1 MEPTSE
7 VRERGDIESESKKS
21 AETTAVRSQE
31 SQNDV
36 PAEAV
41 EAHLDSGKGTG
52 SMSSEEDWVR
62 AHHQPIEHD
71 GRSPT
76 RTYFDADDVTQRFP
90 GGQKHRDPG
99 DRRSWKT
106 LSNWQDGVQSDVSR
120 GGQNWWA
127 DKQRWVDT
135 FADRVGA
142 TQYHRD
148 RCKYIMKE
156 MDVSPYQSA
165 HTTMEVLIVG
175 ILSLLVDADISDF
188 ENRALLREG
197 TKQLLE
203 DLDSDIGEYEDV
215 RKKLRKNEGDLLF
228 PE

>member
-1 MEPTSE
+1 MGSPSE
-7 VRERGDIESESKKS
+7 VRERGDIESESKES
-21 AETTAVRSQE
+21 AETTAVRSRE
-31 SQNDV
+31 SQDTI

-41 EAHLDSGKGTG
+41 EAHLDNGKGSG
-52 SMSSEEDWVR
+52 AMNPEEDWVR

-76 RTYFDADDVTQRFP
+76 RTYFDGDDVRERYP

-142 TQYHRD
+142 THHHRE
-148 RCKYIMKE
+148 RCKYVMKK
-156 MDVSPYQSA
+156 MDITPFRSS
-165 HTTMEVLIVG
+165 HTTIEVLIVG
-175 ILSLLVDADISDF
+175 ILSLLIDTDITDF
-188 ENRALLREG
+188 ENRTLLREG

-203 DLDSDIGEYEDV
+203 DLDSDVQEFEEV
-215 RKKLRKNEGDLLF
+215 RKKLRNRESDLLF
-228 PE
+228 PK